1 MFVLK
6 AVRVGRTEKLSH
18 RRRNFY
24 VVVYQASVC
33 TRAVKVIDQTVL
45 TLVTPHALFGITY
58 FFDRDEKPFMSRTNS
73 IADHSPLFV
82 DFHPGCAAY
91 LAGPFANTGALFR
104 LDALA
109 ISQNL
114 VDVFVLFVLLKFER
128 RVMARCAATAHREQ
142 ETGRRQG

>member
-1 MFVLK
+1 
-6 AVRVGRTEKLSH
+6 
-18 RRRNFY
+18 
-24 VVVYQASVC
+24 
-33 TRAVKVIDQTVL
+33 
-45 TLVTPHALFGITY
+45 
-58 FFDRDEKPFMSRTNS
+58 MSRTNS

-91 LAGPFANTGALFR
+91 LADPFADAGALFR

-114 VDVFVLFVLLKFER
+114 IDVFFLLVLLKFKR
-128 RVMARCAATAHREQ
+128 RVMAHCVAAAHREQ